1 MSESNNNQLNDP
13 TKSISVLPKKRSRKE
28 LVDSTQLKNRMKKR
42 NVEKEKKI
50 AETAE
55 AIPSSSKIKNTSLEK
70 GKEGNKRKKMK
81 QKRSYKIEAKSILL
95 RTSPKNLITANR
107 SLSPVQKKWIEDIGL
122 GSILNLDIDT
132 IPSKLAYGIVQAFDN
147 VQMVIKTT
155 FGDIRVTN
163 ESVSEML
170 GLKNEGLDI
179 KDFISDGEW
188 NDELTSWREQY
199 CYSTIRQSEVQKKI
213 SESEAD
219 DWNFRLNFIILFVNS
234 MANTLKMGT
243 VDTTILSFL
252 PKKDDLKKINW
263 CKYICDS
270 ARNTKYIWNSEVDG
284 SFFTGPV
291 TFLMLLYVDST
302 LCKAVPHR
310 RVIPAIKEWN
320 TKMVFQ
326 RQIHEFKN
334 GGFGNLELN
343 YEIAEVLADNVF
355 FVKKEEEL
363 VYELDKDF
371 NDICGRKKILEC
383 KMFDYL
389 KLYPDSKILND
400 WKKKFE
406 GKFRLEE
413 IRIDVER
420 AEKETEGKEKEVEE
434 EQSLNREDSD
444 FQIIDESEQINDQ
457 CYAEY
462 LSFENNIHLEKHM
475 HLDKEKVHENRLGLE
490 NRKDYG
496 KLREMIQKRT
506 NRMEKPKDFRKF
518 ISESETMPFF
528 EITEVEAKEMK
539 KLKENLGH
547 MEVCIKST
555 PDESEYKVAN
565 MLFALQGEKRD
576 VLFKTTDGFECTRL
590 MLSSMMPETVVYC
603 SLVDAWCMLLNHEQQ
618 LNDKQS
624 KRRLFCPTKLLPQSM
639 FEEGAKEDRNTKL
652 FWYNMFKFMEKN
664 GDIDDLKDFDLVFFP
679 IVCQSDYYL
688 ICFDL
693 KKGLFHILDNNAI
706 GMANCG
712 KYGIVSMVVHKVFS
726 NTLKVIKHPR
736 AEKILNAKE
745 EIQKMK
751 WTTTNDI
758 DCAIFVMRFME
769 TFKGGNVKMWDS
781 GFAKEVDE
789 QKMQIEKLRFKY
801 VAKILLSDINSNK
814 DIVTSEVE
822 SFAKQPME
830 KQLELLQ
837 IAKTMKDNWFQN
849 YATRS
854 SIYVNFEQI
863 CALLMSHLREEE
875 SHEVRVSKQVIAEG
889 KRKKTDIVSRKKNKM
904 EEEKHKAFSKA
915 GESSTLKEPKEKKKR
930 KKRSVLKKFNSLSIR
945 TSPRNFLIAKS
956 KLKVVQKRWVKQVGL
971 GSMLDM
977 KIETLPSNLSYAVVY
992 NFDSTNMVIRTTKGP
1007 IEVTTQ
1013 SVHEI
1018 LGLKDEGIDLFTLKT
1033 DDEWKEKLDD
1043 WKAQFGGESHIRG
1056 KHLLQKIMDSNSADM
1071 NFKLNFIILFMN
1083 SMGETMKM
1091 GTINT
1096 CLIKHLGKG
1105 LEFEKINWCKYI
1117 IDCARST
1124 RSAWNEYTETDFYSG
1139 PITFLTLLYVFSTK
1153 SVEHNM
1159 LKRAPA
1165 IKFWTTRNLNKRV
1178 KIEKDNGA
1186 FGKLDLNRDEPVI
1199 FEDEKISED
1208 EITPEDF
1215 IIHLDEDFD
1224 ELCAMKSELEMK
1236 LAQAISL
1243 FPENK
1248 MNAVEE
1254 SEKSKQEEK
1263 DNEHSF
1269 TDEYDEESPTR
1280 PSFNIG
1286 IDEVDVRKKR
1296 KEKKASEK
1304 QRVEEG
1310 LKQNNFNDA
1319 EVETMENTS
1328 ESMFIE
1334 LNSPYSQS
1342 IVDPFKDPSKE
1353 EVMVSNWIFALQGD
1367 ELDIVFSTKYNN
1379 ISFRMALESLIPNF
1393 EPYDDVVD
1401 YWSTI
1406 LNVEE
1411 RKNGIDST
1419 RRFFVRRNVLPDG
1432 LFNKKATVEANA
1444 SEFWERFVD
1453 CYKSYGDFNEI
1464 LDIDLVFFPVIR
1476 NEQFYVIC
1484 FDMKHA
1490 TSHILDDIGIHD
1502 DDEGRYGAIPKL
1514 LHDMFMTC
1522 LYHYGDRR
1530 TINFEDIGPQRVMI
1544 RCGKTETHKDHIIFM
1559 MRHMETFHG
1568 VHGKKWDCGL
1578 HEQGYTQYW
1587 QLKMLRYKYVT
1598 KILLT
1603 DINEVKEWVVRNVIN
1618 FEKTP
1623 LEEVIE
1629 MHKEAEKIKEVRLNK
1644 FFSSDE

>member
-1 MSESNNNQLNDP
+1 
-13 TKSISVLPKKRSRKE
+13 
-28 LVDSTQLKNRMKKR
+28 MKKS

-55 AIPSSSKIKNTSLEK
+55 AIPSSSKIKNTSLVK

-81 QKRSYKIEAKSILL
+81 QKRNYKIEAKSILL

-284 SFFTGPV
+284 SFFTGPI

-355 FVKKEEEL
+355 FVKKEEKEQ
-363 VYELDKDF
+363 
-371 NDICGRKKILEC
+371 RKK
-383 KMFDYL
+383 L
-389 KLYPDSKILND
+389 KG
-400 WKKKFE
+400 KK
-406 GKFRLEE
+406 
-413 IRIDVER
+413 
-420 AEKETEGKEKEVEE
+420 KEVEE

-457 CYAEY
+457 CNAEY

-475 HLDKEKVHENRLGLE
+475 HLDKEKVHENRLGMK

-506 NRMEKPKDFRKF
+506 NRMEKPKDFQKF

-528 EITEVEAKEMK
+528 EITEVQAKEIQ

-576 VLFKTTDGFECTRL
+576 VLFKTTDGFECTRF

-603 SLVDAWCMLLNHEQQ
+603 SLVDAW
-618 LNDKQS
+618 
-624 KRRLFCPTKLLPQSM
+624 
-639 FEEGAKEDRNTKL
+639 
-652 FWYNMFKFMEKN
+652 W
-664 GDIDDLKDFDLVFFP
+664 
-679 IVCQSDYYL
+679 
-688 ICFDL
+688 
-693 KKGLFHILDNNAI
+693 LFHIFDNNAI

-745 EIQKMK
+745 QIQKMK

-849 YATRS
+849 
-854 SIYVNFEQI
+854 V
-863 CALLMSHLREEE
+863 
-875 SHEVRVSKQVIAEG
+875 
-889 KRKKTDIVSRKKNKM
+889 
-904 EEEKHKAFSKA
+904 
-915 GESSTLKEPKEKKKR
+915 
-930 KKRSVLKKFNSLSIR
+930 
-945 TSPRNFLIAKS
+945 
-956 KLKVVQKRWVKQVGL
+956 
-971 GSMLDM
+971 
-977 KIETLPSNLSYAVVY
+977 
-992 NFDSTNMVIRTTKGP
+992 
-1007 IEVTTQ
+1007 
-1013 SVHEI
+1013 
-1018 LGLKDEGIDLFTLKT
+1018 
-1033 DDEWKEKLDD
+1033 
-1043 WKAQFGGESHIRG
+1043 
-1056 KHLLQKIMDSNSADM
+1056 
-1071 NFKLNFIILFMN
+1071 
-1083 SMGETMKM
+1083 
-1091 GTINT
+1091 
-1096 CLIKHLGKG
+1096 
-1105 LEFEKINWCKYI
+1105 
-1117 IDCARST
+1117 
-1124 RSAWNEYTETDFYSG
+1124 
-1139 PITFLTLLYVFSTK
+1139 
-1153 SVEHNM
+1153 
-1159 LKRAPA
+1159 
-1165 IKFWTTRNLNKRV
+1165 
-1178 KIEKDNGA
+1178 
-1186 FGKLDLNRDEPVI
+1186 
-1199 FEDEKISED
+1199 
-1208 EITPEDF
+1208 
-1215 IIHLDEDFD
+1215 
-1224 ELCAMKSELEMK
+1224 
-1236 LAQAISL
+1236 
-1243 FPENK
+1243 
-1248 MNAVEE
+1248 
-1254 SEKSKQEEK
+1254 
-1263 DNEHSF
+1263 
-1269 TDEYDEESPTR
+1269 
-1280 PSFNIG
+1280 
-1286 IDEVDVRKKR
+1286 
-1296 KEKKASEK
+1296 
-1304 QRVEEG
+1304 
-1310 LKQNNFNDA
+1310 
-1319 EVETMENTS
+1319 
-1328 ESMFIE
+1328 
-1334 LNSPYSQS
+1334 
-1342 IVDPFKDPSKE
+1342 
-1353 EVMVSNWIFALQGD
+1353 
-1367 ELDIVFSTKYNN
+1367 
-1379 ISFRMALESLIPNF
+1379 
-1393 EPYDDVVD
+1393 
-1401 YWSTI
+1401 
-1406 LNVEE
+1406 
-1411 RKNGIDST
+1411 
-1419 RRFFVRRNVLPDG
+1419 
-1432 LFNKKATVEANA
+1432 
-1444 SEFWERFVD
+1444 
-1453 CYKSYGDFNEI
+1453 
-1464 LDIDLVFFPVIR
+1464 
-1476 NEQFYVIC
+1476 
-1484 FDMKHA
+1484 
-1490 TSHILDDIGIHD
+1490 
-1502 DDEGRYGAIPKL
+1502 
-1514 LHDMFMTC
+1514 
-1522 LYHYGDRR
+1522 
-1530 TINFEDIGPQRVMI
+1530 
-1544 RCGKTETHKDHIIFM
+1544 
-1559 MRHMETFHG
+1559 
-1568 VHGKKWDCGL
+1568 
-1578 HEQGYTQYW
+1578 
-1587 QLKMLRYKYVT
+1587 
-1598 KILLT
+1598 
-1603 DINEVKEWVVRNVIN
+1603 
-1618 FEKTP
+1618 
-1623 LEEVIE
+1623 
-1629 MHKEAEKIKEVRLNK
+1629 
-1644 FFSSDE
+1644 

>member
-1 MSESNNNQLNDP
+1 M
-13 TKSISVLPKKRSRKE
+13 
-28 LVDSTQLKNRMKKR
+28 
-42 NVEKEKKI
+42 
-50 AETAE
+50 
-55 AIPSSSKIKNTSLEK
+55 
-70 GKEGNKRKKMK
+70 
-81 QKRSYKIEAKSILL
+81 QK
-95 RTSPKNLITANR
+95 T
-107 SLSPVQKKWIEDIGL
+107 
-122 GSILNLDIDT
+122 
-132 IPSKLAYGIVQAFDN
+132 
-147 VQMVIKTT
+147 
-155 FGDIRVTN
+155 
-163 ESVSEML
+163 
-170 GLKNEGLDI
+170 
-179 KDFISDGEW
+179 KDF
-188 NDELTSWREQY
+188 Q
-199 CYSTIRQSEVQKKI
+199 
-213 SESEAD
+213 
-219 DWNFRLNFIILFVNS
+219 
-234 MANTLKMGT
+234 
-243 VDTTILSFL
+243 
-252 PKKDDLKKINW
+252 
-263 CKYICDS
+263 
-270 ARNTKYIWNSEVDG
+270 
-284 SFFTGPV
+284 
-291 TFLMLLYVDST
+291 
-302 LCKAVPHR
+302 
-310 RVIPAIKEWN
+310 
-320 TKMVFQ
+320 
-326 RQIHEFKN
+326 
-334 GGFGNLELN
+334 
-343 YEIAEVLADNVF
+343 
-355 FVKKEEEL
+355 
-363 VYELDKDF
+363 
-371 NDICGRKKILEC
+371 
-383 KMFDYL
+383 
-389 KLYPDSKILND
+389 
-400 WKKKFE
+400 
-406 GKFRLEE
+406 
-413 IRIDVER
+413 
-420 AEKETEGKEKEVEE
+420 
-434 EQSLNREDSD
+434 
-444 FQIIDESEQINDQ
+444 
-457 CYAEY
+457 
-462 LSFENNIHLEKHM
+462 
-475 HLDKEKVHENRLGLE
+475 
-490 NRKDYG
+490 
-496 KLREMIQKRT
+496 
-506 NRMEKPKDFRKF
+506 KF
-518 ISESETMPFF
+518 ISESEAMPFF
-528 EITEVEAKEMK
+528 EITELEAKEMQ
-539 KLKENLGH
+539 KLKENLRH
-547 MEVCIKST
+547 MEVCMKST
-555 PDESEYKVAN
+555 PDGSEYKVAN
-565 MLFALQGEKRD
+565 MLFALQGEK
-576 VLFKTTDGFECTRL
+576 
-590 MLSSMMPETVVYC
+590 

-624 KRRLFCPTKLLPQSM
+624 KRRLFCPTELLPQSM
-639 FEEGAKEDRNTKL
+639 FEEGAKEDSNIKI
-652 FWYNMFKFMEKN
+652 FWYNMFKFMEKY
-664 GDIDDLKDFDLVFFP
+664 GDIDHLKDFDLVFFP

-693 KKGLFHILDNNAI
+693 KKGLFHILDNNAT
-706 GMANCG
+706 GMTNCG
-712 KYGIVSMVVHKVFS
+712 KYGIVPMVVHKMFS
-726 NTLKVIKHPR
+726 NALKIIKHPR

-789 QKMQIEKLRFKY
+789 EKMQIEKLRFKY
-801 VAKILLSDINSNK
+801 FAKILLSDINSNK

-830 KQLELLQ
+830 KQLELLH

-849 YATRS
+849 VTLPEAPFCD
-854 SIYVNFEQI
+854 NFEQI
-863 CALLMSHLREEE
+863 CALLMSDLREEE
-875 SHEVRVSKQVIAEG
+875 SHEVRVSKQVIAE
-889 KRKKTDIVSRKKNKM
+889 
-904 EEEKHKAFSKA
+904 
-915 GESSTLKEPKEKKKR
+915 
-930 KKRSVLKKFNSLSIR
+930 
-945 TSPRNFLIAKS
+945 
-956 KLKVVQKRWVKQVGL
+956 
-971 GSMLDM
+971 
-977 KIETLPSNLSYAVVY
+977 VVY
-992 NFDSTNMVIRTTKGP
+992 NFDSTNMVVRTTKGP
-1007 IEVTTQ
+1007 IEVMTQ

-1043 WKAQFGGESHIRG
+1043 WKAQFGGELHIRG

-1124 RSAWNEYTETDFYSG
+1124 RFAWNEYTETDFYSG

-1165 IKFWTTRNLNKRV
+1165 IKFWTNRDLNKRV

-1248 MNAVEE
+1248 MLFDWKKIYQESFGIYENFEDIPEKSKKRNAVEE

-1263 DNEHSF
+1263 ENEHCS
-1269 TDEYDEESPTR
+1269 TDEYDEEIPTR

-1296 KEKKASEK
+1296 KEKKVSEK

-1406 LNVEE
+1406 RNVEE
-1411 RKNGIDST
+1411 RMNGIDST
-1419 RRFFVRRNVLPDG
+1419 RRFFVRRNV
-1432 LFNKKATVEANA
+1432 
-1444 SEFWERFVD
+1444 
-1453 CYKSYGDFNEI
+1453 
-1464 LDIDLVFFPVIR
+1464 LVFFPVIR

-1502 DDEGRYGAIPKL
+1502 DDEERYGAIPKL
-1514 LHDMFMTC
+1514 VQDMFMTC

-1530 TINFEDIGPQRVMI
+1530 TINFEDVGPQRVMI
-1544 RCGKTETHKDHIIFM
+1544 RWGKTETHKDHIIFM

-1603 DINEVKEWVVRNVIN
+1603 DINEVKEWVVRNVRN